1 MRVLFFQN
9 MLHNN
14 VGDTAVTF
22 AQVQMSSHLVN
33 KL

>member
-1 MRVLFFQN
+1 MRILFFQK

-14 VGDTAVTF
+14 VGDTAVIF
-22 AQVQMSSHLVN
+22 AQVQMSTHLVN